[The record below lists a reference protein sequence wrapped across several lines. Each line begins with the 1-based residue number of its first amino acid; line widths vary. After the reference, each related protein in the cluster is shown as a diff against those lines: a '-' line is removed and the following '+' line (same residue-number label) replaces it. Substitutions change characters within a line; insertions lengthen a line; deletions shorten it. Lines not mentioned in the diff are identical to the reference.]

1 MLQTFMKFRPISA
14 RLLAVI
20 TLTATLMAC
29 GDENDILKNQVT
41 ATGARVKIIHAV
53 SDGPAVDVFAND
65 AKLNGAALA
74 FGTAGPA
81 EYFVVPAGSINFR
94 VATPASGT
102 VAAQT
107 ILTVPIPLETEK
119 YYTLAAAGTA
129 AAPTGVLIPDDL
141 TVPTDAKNYV
151 RILNLVSNGPAI
163 DLAVGTG
170 TPIITNIAYKAVSDY
185 VAIDPNPA
193 TAPYAFQMRETGKT
207 TQLGATVNFNTQNR
221 GRKYTLIL
229 RGLVGRTGAQAPT
242 ITQVTNK

>member
-1 MLQTFMKFRPISA
+1 MTLTFMKFQSIMP
-14 RLLAVI
+14 RLLAAI
-20 TLTATLMAC
+20 TLSATFLAC

-41 ATGARVKIIHAV
+41 ASGARVKIIHAV
-53 SDGPAVDVFAND
+53 SDGPAIDVFAND

-74 FGTAGPA
+74 FGAAGPT
-81 EYFVVPAGSINFR
+81 EYFVVPAGSVNFR

-102 VAAQT
+102 LAAQN
-107 ILTVPIPLETEK
+107 ILTVPIPLETDK

-141 TVPTDAKNYV
+141 TLPTAGKNYI
-151 RILNLVSNGPAI
+151 RILNLVSNGSGI

-170 TPIITNIAYKAVSDY
+170 TPIITNIAYKAVSGY
-185 VAIDPNPA
+185 VAIDPNAA
-193 TAPYAFQMRETGKT
+193 TAPYAFQIRETGKT
-207 TQLGATVNFNTQNR
+207 TQLGATVNFSTLNV

-242 ITQVTNK
+242 ITQVTNR

>member
-1 MLQTFMKFRPISA
+1 MKFQPILP
-14 RLLAVI
+14 RLIAVLS
-20 TLTATLMAC
+20 LTATLLAC
-29 GDENDILKNQVT
+29 GDENDILKNQVP
-41 ATGARVKIIHAV
+41 ASGARVKIIHAV

-65 AKLNGAALA
+65 TKLNGPALA
-74 FGTAGPA
+74 FGAAGPT
-81 EYFVVPAGSINFR
+81 EYFVVPAGSVNFR

-107 ILTVPIPLETEK
+107 VLTVPIPLETEK

-141 TVPTDAKNYV
+141 TVPDGAKNYV
-151 RILNLVSNGPAI
+151 RVLNLVSNGPAVDFAI
-163 DLAVGTG
+163 GTG
-170 TPIITNIAYKAVSDY
+170 TPIIMNVAYKAVSAY
-185 VAIDPNPA
+185 VAIDPNLP

-207 TQLGATVNFNTQNR
+207 TQLGATVNFNTLNK
-221 GRKYTLIL
+221 GRKYTFIL

>member
-1 MLQTFMKFRPISA
+1 MTQTFMKIQSVSA
-14 RLLAVI
+14 RIVAVI
-20 TLTATLMAC
+20 TLTATLLAC
-29 GDENDILKNQVT
+29 GDENNILRNQVP
-41 ATGARVKIIHAV
+41 AVGARVKIIHAV

-74 FGTAGPA
+74 FGAAGPI
-81 EYFVVPAGSINFR
+81 EYFVVPAGSVNFR
-94 VATPASGT
+94 VAAPASGT
-102 VAAQT
+102 VAAQN

-141 TVPTDAKNYV
+141 TVPNDAKNYV

-170 TPIITNIAYKAVSDY
+170 TPIITNVAYKAVSAY
-185 VAIDPNPA
+185 VAIDPNLA
-193 TAPYAFQMRETGKT
+193 TAPYAFQMRETGKA
-207 TQLGATVNFNTQNR
+207 TQLGATVNFNTLNK
-221 GRKYTLIL
+221 GRKYTFIL